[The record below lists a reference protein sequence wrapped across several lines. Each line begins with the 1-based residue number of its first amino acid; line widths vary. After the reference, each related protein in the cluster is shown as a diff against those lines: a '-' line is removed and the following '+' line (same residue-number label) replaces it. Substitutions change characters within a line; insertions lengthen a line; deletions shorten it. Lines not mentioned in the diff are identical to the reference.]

1 MWTRTAARGRLPF
14 ALEAE
19 VAMKLRIFSR
29 EESFFDLF
37 EAAADNMAQSA
48 RLLDDLLQD
57 FVDPELKAKRLV
69 ECEHEGDR
77 ITHAILT
84 WLNST
89 FITPFDREDIY
100 ALAAQLDDVVDA
112 VEEAADMLV
121 LHKVEEPIDPV
132 REQARIILK
141 AAEETARGLR
151 HLRKL
156 DLSAPSWK
164 FLGDRHAALASCSF
178 SSSRRSRSSRSALV
192 KRQSNGTAV
201 CSYRRWKPSSRRS
214 TSARSV
220 TSLGV
225 SSLRCT

>member
-69 ECEHEGDR
+69 DCEHEGDR

-84 WLNST
+84 RLNST

-121 LHKVEEPIDPV
+121 LHKIEEPIEPV
-132 REQARIILK
+132 REQTRIILK
-141 AAEETARGLR
+141 AAGETARGLR

-156 DLSAPSWK
+156 DQRRLRAYQVAVTE
-164 FLGDRHAALASCSF
+164 LEEEGDR
-178 SSSRRSRSSRSALV
+178 V
-192 KRQSNGTAV
+192 
-201 CSYRRWKPSSRRS
+201 YRRARADLYNFAGEHPARYVLVWKDIFEQMEEAIDSLDD
-214 TSARSV
+214 V
-220 TSLGV
+220 TNTVEGIVL
-225 SSLRCT
+225 TYA

>member
-1 MWTRTAARGRLPF
+1 
-14 ALEAE
+14 
-19 VAMKLRIFSR
+19 MKLRIFSR

-37 EAAADNMAQSA
+37 EAAADNMAESA
-48 RLLDDLLQD
+48 RLLDELLGD

-69 ECEHEGDR
+69 EVEHEGDR

-84 WLNST
+84 RLNST

-121 LHKVEEPIDPV
+121 LHKVEEPIEPV
-132 REQARIILK
+132 REQARIIRR

-156 DLSAPSWK
+156 DQKRLRAYQVAVTE
-164 FLGDRHAALASCSF
+164 LEEEGDR
-178 SSSRRSRSSRSALV
+178 V
-192 KRQSNGTAV
+192 
-201 CSYRRWKPSSRRS
+201 YRRARADLYNFEAEHPARYVLVWKDIIEQLEEALDSLDH
-214 TSARSV
+214 V
-220 TSLGV
+220 THTVESIVLKYG
-225 SSLRCT
+225 